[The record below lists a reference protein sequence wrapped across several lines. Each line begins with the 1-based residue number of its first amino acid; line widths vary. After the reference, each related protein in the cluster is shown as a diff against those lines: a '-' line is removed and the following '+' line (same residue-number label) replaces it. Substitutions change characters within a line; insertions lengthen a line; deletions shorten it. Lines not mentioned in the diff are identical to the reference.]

1 MIVFF
6 GPVGAG
12 KSVQGQ
18 MLADRLGWRWLST
31 GQIFRAS
38 EDPEMIEFLKTG
50 QLVSDEMTIRIVG
63 EAFEADE
70 NSNEIILDGFPRMI
84 DQAKWLVETR
94 KKYGHD
100 INLIV
105 AIDVP
110 KDELVKRLSARGR
123 DDDAADVLEERLNIY
138 TRDTQPILSYLEEQ
152 GIAVAHID
160 GVGEIKAIHERIF
173 AAVSEHGIA

>member
-38 EDPEMIEFLKTG
+38 TDPEMIEFLKTG

-70 NSNEIILDGFPRMI
+70 NSNTLILDGFPRMI

-94 KKYGHD
+94 EKYGHD
-100 INLIV
+100 IDLIV

-110 KDELVKRLSARGR
+110 KEELVKRLSARGR
-123 DDDAADVLEERLNIY
+123 DDDAAEVLEERLKIY

-160 GVGEIKAIHERIF
+160 GVGEINDIHERIF
-173 AAVSEHGIA
+173 AAVTKHGIA

>member
-38 EDPEMIEFLKTG
+38 TDPEMIEFLKTG

-63 EAFEADE
+63 EAFENDD

-84 DQAKWLVETR
+84 DQAKWLIETR
-94 KKYGHD
+94 EKYGHD
-100 INLIV
+100 IDLIV

-110 KDELVKRLSARGR
+110 KEELVKRLSARGR
-123 DDDAADVLEERLNIY
+123 DDDDAKVMEERFNIY
-138 TRDTQPILSYLEEQ
+138 TRDTEPILSYLELQ
-152 GIAVAHID
+152 GVAIAHID
-160 GVGEIKAIHERIF
+160 GVGDIKDIHERIF
-173 AAVSEHGIA
+173 EAVKNRGIA